1 MNRYCWFFGENCIE
15 PDIEFC
21 FKCPHPQE
29 RYKVDRSTNMFKE
42 NMHEYI
48 RIVLRTK
55 SSYRI
60 MAELIDTIDDMEQK
74 KTMRSQLYECTKD
87 CDTLISELKRHGHL

>member
-1 MNRYCWFFGENCIE
+1 MNRYCWFFGENCIR
-15 PDIEFC
+15 PNIEFC
-21 FKCPHPQE
+21 FKCPFPQD
-29 RYKVDRSTNMFKE
+29 RYKVDRTTNMFKE